1 MNFFQLGGWGVVKK
15 NLKPVESLFF
25 FIGAI
30 AGSQA
35 GKKTEGTG
43 KKTDRLRILNTT
55 HTQSDEST
63 VHDARVLHN

>member
-15 NLKPVESLFF
+15 ILKPVESLFF

-43 KKTDRLRILNTT
+43 KKQTG
-55 HTQSDEST
+55 S
-63 VHDARVLHN
+63 AY